1 MFRKAR
7 FLLLLMMVCLCAS
20 VQAGSA
26 ASGNDNKYNHVA
38 FQSLPALTASPG
50 QGISAPFAG
59 TLDDGALL
67 VAGGCNFPDTPAAD
81 GGTKVFYNKVWLLP
95 ADGQQPSR
103 GVEHSGGQ
111 DDGNGHHQSQNSGM

>member
-1 MFRKAR
+1 MLA
-7 FLLLLMMVCLCAS
+7 CLCAS
-20 VQAGSA
+20 VQADSA
-26 ASGNDNKYNHVA
+26 NSGNDNKYNHVV

-59 TLDDGALL
+59 TLNDGALL

-95 ADGQQPSR
+95 AD
-103 GVEHSGGQ
+103 
-111 DDGNGHHQSQNSGM
+111 DHQSAWQEVGSLPRALAY

>member
-1 MFRKAR
+1 MNRKTR

-20 VQAGSA
+20 VQADSA
-26 ASGNDNKYNHVA
+26 NSGNDNKYNHVV

-81 GGTKVFYNKVWLLP
+81 GGDGKSIGGRKDCRTTNFPLLSV
-95 ADGQQPSR
+95 AR
-103 GVEHSGGQ
+103 GVKFCSPSHGLFL
-111 DDGNGHHQSQNSGM
+111 